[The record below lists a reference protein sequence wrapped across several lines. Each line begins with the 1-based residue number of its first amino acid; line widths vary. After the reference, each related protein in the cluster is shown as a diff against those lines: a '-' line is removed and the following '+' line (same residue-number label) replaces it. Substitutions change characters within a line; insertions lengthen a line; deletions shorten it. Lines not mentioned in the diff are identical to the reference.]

1 MVRTSEGIAMASETV
16 AGDLLNALTREL
28 KVMPDIWPKLSEQEQ
43 NEIIER
49 LRMRVADN
57 VRQAVKLIAS
67 EKRVTVVA
75 DLKKIVFGE
84 KVEAVLAISDRDP
97 ARLDLAD
104 ARGQMCLIVVADS
117 QAHMGGL
124 DDVKGEPDQPGLPG
138 VDGDG
143 GPGKQIIEQI
153 SRRSKKKQPPK
164 DDAGDALH

>member
-1 MVRTSEGIAMASETV
+1 MGRTNEGIAMASETL
-16 AGDLLNALTREL
+16 AGDLLGALTREL

-124 DDVKGEPDQPGLPG
+124 DDVKGEPDQPDLPG

-143 GPGKQIIEQI
+143 AGKQIIEQI

-164 DDAGDALH
+164 DEGEALH